1 MVKILKLISG
11 DILIGTVEEDG
22 DRTLVVRN
30 PGTIAMTQQGVGL
43 GPFIP
48 FLKSEVIEIKKDHI
62 LCQGELETEV
72 LNAYNSQFGSG
83 IVVPD
88 AGSTLKISDFES

>member
-11 DILIGTVEEDG
+11 DTLIGTIEEGKD
-22 DRTLVVRN
+22 LVVVKN
-30 PGTIAMTQQGVGL
+30 PVTLAMSQRGIGL

-48 FLKSEVIEIKKDHI
+48 FMKSDTIEIKKDHI

-83 IVVPD
+83 IVVAD
-88 AGSTLKISDFES
+88 AGSTLKIKDFES

>member
-1 MVKILKLISG
+1 MVNILKLISG
-11 DILIGTVEEDG
+11 DILIGTIEEDG
-22 DRTLVVRN
+22 DRTLVVKN
-30 PGTIAMTQQGVGL
+30 PVTIAMTQKGVGL

-48 FLKSEVIEIKKDHI
+48 FLKSEAIEIKKEHV

-88 AGSTLKISDFES
+88 SGAIKISDF